1 MTFHRVRESVEEP
14 GLPGGSRSWSGR
26 APIARGSFP
35 GRVDKPSCFP
45 KMGIPVA
52 TWIGIQLTVMSVVE
66 CGPIAAHNRPIDI
79 Q

>member
-26 APIARGSFP
+26 APIARGSLP
-35 GRVDKPSCFP
+35 GPVDKPSCFP

-52 TWIGIQLTVMSVVE
+52 TRIGIQLTVMLVVE
-66 CGPIAAHNRPIDI
+66 CGSIAAHNRPIDI

>member
-1 MTFHRVRESVEEP
+1 
-14 GLPGGSRSWSGR
+14 
-26 APIARGSFP
+26 
-35 GRVDKPSCFP
+35 
-45 KMGIPVA
+45 MGIPVA